1 MSPDLLSGDQEE
13 DNKIFKSIAVLYLE
27 NLSNDSEGENWCAG
41 ITDGIITSI
50 SKLGIFNVKSRTD
63 VLQFRRKVTS
73 HDQIGEILGVD
84 AYITGSLQKVGEK
97 VFANISLIDTRNGV
111 NIWAERFEK
120 TTSDIF
126 NIPKIISKE
135 IARSLGVGI
144 SPETLS
150 SSAFQEP
157 GDNRTFSL
165 LGKGINLL
173 DSGDFQKSI
182 AVFDSVLINE
192 PDNAHAL
199 FSRAQALENLEQY
212 PAAIKAYEKILPA
225 GNQYSRVQKIWEHP
239 DLKNKKNELA
249 KQKQLEGKID
259 IFEKRISDTE
269 KEIET
274 QSLIENRIA
283 QLEKG
288 FVSSKQE
295 TNKKEDINI
304 DKTGEIKEIKIDEN
318 LKNDLSNAKNWDLSE
333 EAIERELSQIK
344 NSKYDVEQEKLR
356 TSEIIREQE
365 KQLKSLYE
373 EKSELNQNMLDFQK
387 NRNHL
392 QSEFIYK
399 QKELIKKYE
408 DEIKEFQNLNKI
420 NNEKLVNLEEKNN
433 DLNNKEDELKNLNQ
447 KSNEKILDLKETN
460 KNLKNKDD
468 KIKHYQND
476 NLRLSK
482 ELFENSK
489 KLEDH
494 KIQINKFEN
503 NKSQIQEQIYNLNK
517 IISKNNIVKNHFDL
531 FSQNK
536 DVQNISKIT
545 VKEKPDIELTTNHE
559 NVEEKNKVLEELNL
573 KTKDIFAK

>member
-1 MSPDLLSGDQEE
+1 MSVKEKILSKDEELSASEEPLLLDKDYNPENIVNTSSSIEDDLERQLASFLEKEEAFKKNDITQKELIKKYEEEIKELKNLNQQYDKKIKNEIIQEVS
-13 DNKIFKSIAVLYLE
+13 NFFK
-27 NLSNDSEGENWCAG
+27 
-41 ITDGIITSI
+41 
-50 SKLGIFNVKSRTD
+50 K
-63 VLQFRRKVTS
+63 
-73 HDQIGEILGVD
+73 
-84 AYITGSLQKVGEK
+84 QKQ
-97 VFANISLIDTRNGV
+97 RN
-111 NIWAERFEK
+111 
-120 TTSDIF
+120 TL
-126 NIPKIISKE
+126 KIIVDQQLEFKK
-135 IARSLGVGI
+135 L
-144 SPETLS
+144 
-150 SSAFQEP
+150 
-157 GDNRTFSL
+157 
-165 LGKGINLL
+165 
-173 DSGDFQKSI
+173 QKSI
-182 AVFDSVLINE
+182 NYLKEN
-192 PDNAHAL
+192 NKL
-199 FSRAQALENLEQY
+199 LEASNLSLKSNLVKIAEL
-212 PAAIKAYEKILPA
+212 EK
-225 GNQYSRVQKIWEHP
+225 

>member
-1 MSPDLLSGDQEE
+1 MSVKEKILSKDEELSASEEPLLLDKDYNPENIVNTSSSIEDDLERQLASFLEKEEAFKKNDITQKELIKKYEEEIKELKNLNQQYDKKIKNEIIQEVS
-13 DNKIFKSIAVLYLE
+13 NFFK
-27 NLSNDSEGENWCAG
+27 
-41 ITDGIITSI
+41 
-50 SKLGIFNVKSRTD
+50 K
-63 VLQFRRKVTS
+63 
-73 HDQIGEILGVD
+73 
-84 AYITGSLQKVGEK
+84 QKQ
-97 VFANISLIDTRNGV
+97 RN
-111 NIWAERFEK
+111 
-120 TTSDIF
+120 TL
-126 NIPKIISKE
+126 KIIVDQQLEFKK
-135 IARSLGVGI
+135 L
-144 SPETLS
+144 
-150 SSAFQEP
+150 
-157 GDNRTFSL
+157 
-165 LGKGINLL
+165 
-173 DSGDFQKSI
+173 QKSI
-182 AVFDSVLINE
+182 NYLKEN
-192 PDNAHAL
+192 NKL
-199 FSRAQALENLEQY
+199 LEASNLSLKSNLVKIAEL
-212 PAAIKAYEKILPA
+212 EK
-225 GNQYSRVQKIWEHP
+225 

-387 NRNHL
+387 NKNHL

-420 NNEKLVNLEEKNN
+420 NDEKMVNLEEKNN
-433 DLNNKEDELKNLNQ
+433 DLKSKEDEINELKNLNQ

>member
-1 MSPDLLSGDQEE
+1 MSVKEKILSKDEELSASEEPLLLDKDYNPENIVNTSSSIEDDLERQLASFLEKEEAFKKNDITQKELIKKYEEEIKELKNLNQQYDKKIKNEIIQEVG
-13 DNKIFKSIAVLYLE
+13 NFFK
-27 NLSNDSEGENWCAG
+27 
-41 ITDGIITSI
+41 
-50 SKLGIFNVKSRTD
+50 K
-63 VLQFRRKVTS
+63 
-73 HDQIGEILGVD
+73 
-84 AYITGSLQKVGEK
+84 QKQ
-97 VFANISLIDTRNGV
+97 RN
-111 NIWAERFEK
+111 
-120 TTSDIF
+120 TL
-126 NIPKIISKE
+126 KIIVDQQLEFKK
-135 IARSLGVGI
+135 L
-144 SPETLS
+144 
-150 SSAFQEP
+150 
-157 GDNRTFSL
+157 
-165 LGKGINLL
+165 
-173 DSGDFQKSI
+173 QKSI
-182 AVFDSVLINE
+182 NYLKEN
-192 PDNAHAL
+192 NKL
-199 FSRAQALENLEQY
+199 LEASNLSLKSNLVKIAEL
-212 PAAIKAYEKILPA
+212 EK
-225 GNQYSRVQKIWEHP
+225 

-318 LKNDLSNAKNWDLSE
+318 LKNNLSNAKNWDLSE

-387 NRNHL
+387 NKNHL

>member
-1 MSPDLLSGDQEE
+1 MS
-13 DNKIFKSIAVLYLE
+13 
-27 NLSNDSEGENWCAG
+27 
-41 ITDGIITSI
+41 
-50 SKLGIFNVKSRTD
+50 VK
-63 VLQFRRKVTS
+63 
-73 HDQIGEILGVD
+73 
-84 AYITGSLQKVGEK
+84 
-97 VFANISLIDTRNGV
+97 
-111 NIWAERFEK
+111 
-120 TTSDIF
+120 
-126 NIPKIISKE
+126 
-135 IARSLGVGI
+135 
-144 SPETLS
+144 
-150 SSAFQEP
+150 
-157 GDNRTFSL
+157 
-165 LGKGINLL
+165 
-173 DSGDFQKSI
+173 
-182 AVFDSVLINE
+182 
-192 PDNAHAL
+192 
-199 FSRAQALENLEQY
+199 
-212 PAAIKAYEKILPA
+212 EKILSKDEELSASEEPLLLDKDYNPENIVNTSSSIEDDLERQLA
-225 GNQYSRVQKIWEHP
+225 SFLEKEEAFKKNDITQKELIKKYEEEIKELKNLNQQYDKKIKNEIIQEVSNFFKKQKQRNTLKIIVDQQLEFKKLQKSVNYLKENNKLLEASNLSLKSNLVKIAELEK

-387 NRNHL
+387 NKNHL

-408 DEIKEFQNLNKI
+408 NEIKEFQNLNKI

>member
-1 MSPDLLSGDQEE
+1 VSVKEKILSKDEELSASEEPLLLDKDYNPENIVNTSSSIEDDLERQLASFLEKEEAFKKNDITQKELIKKYEEEIKELKNLNQQYDKKIKNEIIQEVS
-13 DNKIFKSIAVLYLE
+13 NFFK
-27 NLSNDSEGENWCAG
+27 
-41 ITDGIITSI
+41 
-50 SKLGIFNVKSRTD
+50 K
-63 VLQFRRKVTS
+63 
-73 HDQIGEILGVD
+73 
-84 AYITGSLQKVGEK
+84 QKQ
-97 VFANISLIDTRNGV
+97 RN
-111 NIWAERFEK
+111 
-120 TTSDIF
+120 TL
-126 NIPKIISKE
+126 KIIVDQQLEFKK
-135 IARSLGVGI
+135 L
-144 SPETLS
+144 
-150 SSAFQEP
+150 
-157 GDNRTFSL
+157 
-165 LGKGINLL
+165 
-173 DSGDFQKSI
+173 QKSI
-182 AVFDSVLINE
+182 NYLKEN
-192 PDNAHAL
+192 NKL
-199 FSRAQALENLEQY
+199 LEASNLSLKSNLVKIAEL
-212 PAAIKAYEKILPA
+212 EK
-225 GNQYSRVQKIWEHP
+225 

-387 NRNHL
+387 NKNHL

>member
-1 MSPDLLSGDQEE
+1 MSSKEKILSKDEELSASEEPFLLDKNYNPENIVNTSSSIEGDLERQLASFLEKEEAFKKNDITQKELIKKYEEEIKELKNLNQQYDKKIKNEIIQEVS
-13 DNKIFKSIAVLYLE
+13 NFFK
-27 NLSNDSEGENWCAG
+27 
-41 ITDGIITSI
+41 
-50 SKLGIFNVKSRTD
+50 K
-63 VLQFRRKVTS
+63 
-73 HDQIGEILGVD
+73 
-84 AYITGSLQKVGEK
+84 QKQ
-97 VFANISLIDTRNGV
+97 RN
-111 NIWAERFEK
+111 
-120 TTSDIF
+120 TL
-126 NIPKIISKE
+126 KIIVDQQLEFKK
-135 IARSLGVGI
+135 L
-144 SPETLS
+144 
-150 SSAFQEP
+150 
-157 GDNRTFSL
+157 
-165 LGKGINLL
+165 
-173 DSGDFQKSI
+173 QKSI
-182 AVFDSVLINE
+182 NYLKEN
-192 PDNAHAL
+192 NKL
-199 FSRAQALENLEQY
+199 LEASNLSLKSNLVKIAEL
-212 PAAIKAYEKILPA
+212 EK
-225 GNQYSRVQKIWEHP
+225 

-304 DKTGEIKEIKIDEN
+304 DKTSEIKEIKIDEN

-387 NRNHL
+387 NKNHL

-420 NNEKLVNLEEKNN
+420 NDEKMVNLEEKNN
-433 DLNNKEDELKNLNQ
+433 DLKNKEDELKNLNQ

>member
-1 MSPDLLSGDQEE
+1 MSVKEKILSKDEELSASEEPLLLDKDYNPENIVNTSSSIEDDLERQLASFLEKEEAFKKNDITQKELIKKYEEEIKELKNLNQQYDKKIKNEIIQEVS
-13 DNKIFKSIAVLYLE
+13 NFFK
-27 NLSNDSEGENWCAG
+27 
-41 ITDGIITSI
+41 
-50 SKLGIFNVKSRTD
+50 K
-63 VLQFRRKVTS
+63 
-73 HDQIGEILGVD
+73 
-84 AYITGSLQKVGEK
+84 QKQ
-97 VFANISLIDTRNGV
+97 RN
-111 NIWAERFEK
+111 
-120 TTSDIF
+120 TL
-126 NIPKIISKE
+126 KIIVDQQLEFKK
-135 IARSLGVGI
+135 L
-144 SPETLS
+144 
-150 SSAFQEP
+150 
-157 GDNRTFSL
+157 
-165 LGKGINLL
+165 
-173 DSGDFQKSI
+173 QKSI
-182 AVFDSVLINE
+182 NYLKEN
-192 PDNAHAL
+192 NKL
-199 FSRAQALENLEQY
+199 LEASNLSLKSNLVKIAEL
-212 PAAIKAYEKILPA
+212 EK
-225 GNQYSRVQKIWEHP
+225 

-387 NRNHL
+387 NKNHL

-545 VKEKPDIELTTNHE
+545 VKEKPDIELTINHE

>member
-1 MSPDLLSGDQEE
+1 MSVKEKILSKDEELSASEEPLLLDKDYNPENIVNTSSSIEDDLERQLASFLEKEEAFKKNDITQKELIKKYEEEIKELKNLNQQYDKKIKNEIIQEVS
-13 DNKIFKSIAVLYLE
+13 NFFK
-27 NLSNDSEGENWCAG
+27 
-41 ITDGIITSI
+41 
-50 SKLGIFNVKSRTD
+50 K
-63 VLQFRRKVTS
+63 
-73 HDQIGEILGVD
+73 
-84 AYITGSLQKVGEK
+84 QKQ
-97 VFANISLIDTRNGV
+97 RN
-111 NIWAERFEK
+111 
-120 TTSDIF
+120 TL
-126 NIPKIISKE
+126 KIIVDQQLEFKK
-135 IARSLGVGI
+135 L
-144 SPETLS
+144 
-150 SSAFQEP
+150 
-157 GDNRTFSL
+157 
-165 LGKGINLL
+165 
-173 DSGDFQKSI
+173 QKSI
-182 AVFDSVLINE
+182 NYLKEN
-192 PDNAHAL
+192 NKL
-199 FSRAQALENLEQY
+199 LEASNLSLKSNLVKIAEL
-212 PAAIKAYEKILPA
+212 EK
-225 GNQYSRVQKIWEHP
+225 

-318 LKNDLSNAKNWDLSE
+318 LKNDLYNAKNWDLSE

-344 NSKYDVEQEKLR
+344 NSKYDVEHEKLR

>member
-1 MSPDLLSGDQEE
+1 MSVKEKILSKDEELSASEEPLLLDKDYNPENIVNTSSSIEDDLERQLASFLEKEEAFKKNDITQKELIKKYEEEIKELKNLNQQYDKKIKNEIIQEVG
-13 DNKIFKSIAVLYLE
+13 NFFK
-27 NLSNDSEGENWCAG
+27 
-41 ITDGIITSI
+41 
-50 SKLGIFNVKSRTD
+50 K
-63 VLQFRRKVTS
+63 
-73 HDQIGEILGVD
+73 
-84 AYITGSLQKVGEK
+84 QKQ
-97 VFANISLIDTRNGV
+97 RN
-111 NIWAERFEK
+111 
-120 TTSDIF
+120 TL
-126 NIPKIISKE
+126 KIIVDQQLEFKK
-135 IARSLGVGI
+135 L
-144 SPETLS
+144 
-150 SSAFQEP
+150 
-157 GDNRTFSL
+157 
-165 LGKGINLL
+165 
-173 DSGDFQKSI
+173 QKSI
-182 AVFDSVLINE
+182 NYLKEN
-192 PDNAHAL
+192 NKL
-199 FSRAQALENLEQY
+199 LEASNLSLKSNLVKIAEL
-212 PAAIKAYEKILPA
+212 EK
-225 GNQYSRVQKIWEHP
+225 

-274 QSLIENRIA
+274 QSLIENKIV

-387 NRNHL
+387 NKNHL

>member
-1 MSPDLLSGDQEE
+1 MS
-13 DNKIFKSIAVLYLE
+13 
-27 NLSNDSEGENWCAG
+27 
-41 ITDGIITSI
+41 
-50 SKLGIFNVKSRTD
+50 VK
-63 VLQFRRKVTS
+63 
-73 HDQIGEILGVD
+73 
-84 AYITGSLQKVGEK
+84 
-97 VFANISLIDTRNGV
+97 
-111 NIWAERFEK
+111 
-120 TTSDIF
+120 
-126 NIPKIISKE
+126 
-135 IARSLGVGI
+135 
-144 SPETLS
+144 
-150 SSAFQEP
+150 
-157 GDNRTFSL
+157 
-165 LGKGINLL
+165 
-173 DSGDFQKSI
+173 
-182 AVFDSVLINE
+182 
-192 PDNAHAL
+192 
-199 FSRAQALENLEQY
+199 
-212 PAAIKAYEKILPA
+212 EKILSKDEELSASEEPLLLDKDYNPENIVNTSSSIEDDLERQLA
-225 GNQYSRVQKIWEHP
+225 SFLEKEEAFKKNDITQKELIKKYEEEIKELKNLNQQYDKKIKNEIIQEVGNFFKKQKQRNTLKIIVDQQLEFKKLQKSNNYLKENNKLLEASNHGLKSNLVKIAELEK

-344 NSKYDVEQEKLR
+344 KSKYDVEHEKLR

-420 NNEKLVNLEEKNN
+420 NDEKMVNLEEKNN
-433 DLNNKEDELKNLNQ
+433 DLKNKDDEINELKNLNQ

>member
-1 MSPDLLSGDQEE
+1 MSVKEKILSKDEELSASEEPLLLDKDYNPENIVNTSSSIEDDLERQLASFLEKEEAFKKNDITQKELIKKYEEEIKELKNLNQQYDKKIKNEIIQEVS
-13 DNKIFKSIAVLYLE
+13 NFFK
-27 NLSNDSEGENWCAG
+27 
-41 ITDGIITSI
+41 
-50 SKLGIFNVKSRTD
+50 K
-63 VLQFRRKVTS
+63 
-73 HDQIGEILGVD
+73 
-84 AYITGSLQKVGEK
+84 QKQ
-97 VFANISLIDTRNGV
+97 RN
-111 NIWAERFEK
+111 
-120 TTSDIF
+120 TL
-126 NIPKIISKE
+126 KIIVDQQLEFKK
-135 IARSLGVGI
+135 L
-144 SPETLS
+144 
-150 SSAFQEP
+150 
-157 GDNRTFSL
+157 
-165 LGKGINLL
+165 
-173 DSGDFQKSI
+173 QKSI
-182 AVFDSVLINE
+182 NYLKEN
-192 PDNAHAL
+192 NKL
-199 FSRAQALENLEQY
+199 LEASNLSLKSNLVKIAEL
-212 PAAIKAYEKILPA
+212 EK
-225 GNQYSRVQKIWEHP
+225 

-344 NSKYDVEQEKLR
+344 NSKHDVEQEKLR

-536 DVQNISKIT
+536 NVQNISKIT

>member
-1 MSPDLLSGDQEE
+1 MS
-13 DNKIFKSIAVLYLE
+13 
-27 NLSNDSEGENWCAG
+27 
-41 ITDGIITSI
+41 
-50 SKLGIFNVKSRTD
+50 VK
-63 VLQFRRKVTS
+63 
-73 HDQIGEILGVD
+73 
-84 AYITGSLQKVGEK
+84 
-97 VFANISLIDTRNGV
+97 
-111 NIWAERFEK
+111 
-120 TTSDIF
+120 
-126 NIPKIISKE
+126 
-135 IARSLGVGI
+135 
-144 SPETLS
+144 
-150 SSAFQEP
+150 
-157 GDNRTFSL
+157 
-165 LGKGINLL
+165 
-173 DSGDFQKSI
+173 
-182 AVFDSVLINE
+182 
-192 PDNAHAL
+192 
-199 FSRAQALENLEQY
+199 
-212 PAAIKAYEKILPA
+212 EKILSKDEELSASEEPLLLDKDYNPENIVNTSSSIEDDLERQLA
-225 GNQYSRVQKIWEHP
+225 SFLEKEEAFKKNDITQKELIKKYEEEIKELKNLNQQYDKKIKNEIIQEVGNFFKKQKQRNTLKIIVDQQLEFKKLQKSVNYLKENNKLLEASNLSLKSNLVKIAELEK

-333 EAIERELSQIK
+333 EAIERELNQIK

>member
-1 MSPDLLSGDQEE
+1 MSVKEKILSKDEELSASEEPLLLDKDYNPENIVNTSSSIEDDLERQLASFLEKEEAFKKNDITQKELIKKYEEEIKELKNLNQQYDKKIKNEIIQE
-13 DNKIFKSIAVLYLE
+13 V
-27 NLSNDSEGENWCAG
+27 SN
-41 ITDGIITSI
+41 
-50 SKLGIFNVKSRTD
+50 F
-63 VLQFRRKVTS
+63 
-73 HDQIGEILGVD
+73 
-84 AYITGSLQKVGEK
+84 
-97 VFANISLIDTRNGV
+97 
-111 NIWAERFEK
+111 FEK
-120 TTSDIF
+120 QKQRNTL
-126 NIPKIISKE
+126 KIIVDQQLEFKK
-135 IARSLGVGI
+135 L
-144 SPETLS
+144 
-150 SSAFQEP
+150 
-157 GDNRTFSL
+157 
-165 LGKGINLL
+165 
-173 DSGDFQKSI
+173 QKSI
-182 AVFDSVLINE
+182 NYLKEN
-192 PDNAHAL
+192 NKL
-199 FSRAQALENLEQY
+199 LEASNHGLKSNLVKIAEL
-212 PAAIKAYEKILPA
+212 EK
-225 GNQYSRVQKIWEHP
+225 

-344 NSKYDVEQEKLR
+344 NSKHDVEQEKLR

-387 NRNHL
+387 NKNHL

-494 KIQINKFEN
+494 KIQINKFEI

-517 IISKNNIVKNHFDL
+517 IVSKNNIVKNHFDL

>member
-1 MSPDLLSGDQEE
+1 MSVKEKILSKDEELSASEEPLLLDKDYNPENIVNTSSSIEDDLERQLASFLEKEEAFKKNDITQKELIKKYEEEIKELKNLNQQYDKKIKNEIIQEVS
-13 DNKIFKSIAVLYLE
+13 NFFK
-27 NLSNDSEGENWCAG
+27 
-41 ITDGIITSI
+41 
-50 SKLGIFNVKSRTD
+50 K
-63 VLQFRRKVTS
+63 
-73 HDQIGEILGVD
+73 
-84 AYITGSLQKVGEK
+84 QKQ
-97 VFANISLIDTRNGV
+97 RN
-111 NIWAERFEK
+111 
-120 TTSDIF
+120 TL
-126 NIPKIISKE
+126 KIIVDQQLEFKK
-135 IARSLGVGI
+135 L
-144 SPETLS
+144 
-150 SSAFQEP
+150 
-157 GDNRTFSL
+157 
-165 LGKGINLL
+165 
-173 DSGDFQKSI
+173 QKSI
-182 AVFDSVLINE
+182 NYLKEN
-192 PDNAHAL
+192 NKL
-199 FSRAQALENLEQY
+199 LEASNLSLKSNLVKIAEL
-212 PAAIKAYEKILPA
+212 EK
-225 GNQYSRVQKIWEHP
+225 

-420 NNEKLVNLEEKNN
+420 NDEKMVNLEEKNN
-433 DLNNKEDELKNLNQ
+433 DLKSKEDEINELKNLNQ

>member
-1 MSPDLLSGDQEE
+1 MSVKEKILSKDEELSASEEPLLLDKDYNPENIVNTSSSIEDDLERQLASFLEKEEAFKKNDITQKELIKKYEEEIKELKNLNQQYDKKIKNEIIQEVG
-13 DNKIFKSIAVLYLE
+13 NFFK
-27 NLSNDSEGENWCAG
+27 
-41 ITDGIITSI
+41 
-50 SKLGIFNVKSRTD
+50 K
-63 VLQFRRKVTS
+63 
-73 HDQIGEILGVD
+73 
-84 AYITGSLQKVGEK
+84 QKQ
-97 VFANISLIDTRNGV
+97 RN
-111 NIWAERFEK
+111 
-120 TTSDIF
+120 TL
-126 NIPKIISKE
+126 KIIVDQQLEFKK
-135 IARSLGVGI
+135 L
-144 SPETLS
+144 
-150 SSAFQEP
+150 
-157 GDNRTFSL
+157 
-165 LGKGINLL
+165 
-173 DSGDFQKSI
+173 QKSI
-182 AVFDSVLINE
+182 NYLKEN
-192 PDNAHAL
+192 NKL
-199 FSRAQALENLEQY
+199 LEASNLSLKSNLVKIAEL
-212 PAAIKAYEKILPA
+212 EK
-225 GNQYSRVQKIWEHP
+225 

-344 NSKYDVEQEKLR
+344 NSKYDVEHEKLR

-387 NRNHL
+387 NKNHL

-420 NNEKLVNLEEKNN
+420 NDEKMANLEEKNN
-433 DLNNKEDELKNLNQ
+433 DLKSKEDEINELKNLNQ

>member
-1 MSPDLLSGDQEE
+1 MSSKEKILSKDEELSASEEPFLLDKNYNPENIVNTSSSIEGDLERQLASFLEKEEAFKKNDITQKELIKKYEEEIKELKNLNQQYDKKIKNEIIQEVS
-13 DNKIFKSIAVLYLE
+13 NFFK
-27 NLSNDSEGENWCAG
+27 
-41 ITDGIITSI
+41 
-50 SKLGIFNVKSRTD
+50 K
-63 VLQFRRKVTS
+63 
-73 HDQIGEILGVD
+73 
-84 AYITGSLQKVGEK
+84 QKQ
-97 VFANISLIDTRNGV
+97 RN
-111 NIWAERFEK
+111 
-120 TTSDIF
+120 TL
-126 NIPKIISKE
+126 KIIVDQQLEFKK
-135 IARSLGVGI
+135 L
-144 SPETLS
+144 
-150 SSAFQEP
+150 
-157 GDNRTFSL
+157 
-165 LGKGINLL
+165 
-173 DSGDFQKSI
+173 QKSI
-182 AVFDSVLINE
+182 NYLKEN
-192 PDNAHAL
+192 NKL
-199 FSRAQALENLEQY
+199 LEASNLSLKSNLVKIAEL
-212 PAAIKAYEKILPA
+212 EK
-225 GNQYSRVQKIWEHP
+225 

-387 NRNHL
+387 NKNHL

>member
-1 MSPDLLSGDQEE
+1 MS
-13 DNKIFKSIAVLYLE
+13 
-27 NLSNDSEGENWCAG
+27 
-41 ITDGIITSI
+41 
-50 SKLGIFNVKSRTD
+50 VK
-63 VLQFRRKVTS
+63 
-73 HDQIGEILGVD
+73 
-84 AYITGSLQKVGEK
+84 
-97 VFANISLIDTRNGV
+97 
-111 NIWAERFEK
+111 
-120 TTSDIF
+120 
-126 NIPKIISKE
+126 
-135 IARSLGVGI
+135 
-144 SPETLS
+144 
-150 SSAFQEP
+150 
-157 GDNRTFSL
+157 
-165 LGKGINLL
+165 
-173 DSGDFQKSI
+173 
-182 AVFDSVLINE
+182 
-192 PDNAHAL
+192 
-199 FSRAQALENLEQY
+199 
-212 PAAIKAYEKILPA
+212 EKILSKDEELSASEEPLLLDKDYNPENIVNTSSSIEDDLERQLA
-225 GNQYSRVQKIWEHP
+225 SFLEKEEAFKKNDITQKELIKKYEEEIKELKNLNQQYDKKIKNEIIQEVGNFFKKQKQRNTLKIIVDQQLEFKKLQKSNNYLKENNKLLEASNHGLKSNLVKIAELEK

-304 DKTGEIKEIKIDEN
+304 DKTDEIKEIKIDEN

-387 NRNHL
+387 NKNHL

>member
-1 MSPDLLSGDQEE
+1 MSVKEKILSKDEELSASEEPLLLDKDYNPENIVNTSSSIEDDLERQLASFLEKEEAFKKNDITQKELIKKYEEEIKELKNLNQQYDKKIKNEIIQEVG
-13 DNKIFKSIAVLYLE
+13 NFFK
-27 NLSNDSEGENWCAG
+27 
-41 ITDGIITSI
+41 
-50 SKLGIFNVKSRTD
+50 K
-63 VLQFRRKVTS
+63 
-73 HDQIGEILGVD
+73 
-84 AYITGSLQKVGEK
+84 QKQ
-97 VFANISLIDTRNGV
+97 RN
-111 NIWAERFEK
+111 
-120 TTSDIF
+120 TL
-126 NIPKIISKE
+126 KIIVDQQLEFKK
-135 IARSLGVGI
+135 L
-144 SPETLS
+144 
-150 SSAFQEP
+150 
-157 GDNRTFSL
+157 
-165 LGKGINLL
+165 
-173 DSGDFQKSI
+173 QKSI
-182 AVFDSVLINE
+182 NYLKEN
-192 PDNAHAL
+192 NKL
-199 FSRAQALENLEQY
+199 LEASNLSLKSNLVKIAEL
-212 PAAIKAYEKILPA
+212 EK
-225 GNQYSRVQKIWEHP
+225 

-387 NRNHL
+387 NKNNL

>member
-1 MSPDLLSGDQEE
+1 MSVKEKILSKDEELSASEEPLLLDKDYNPENIVNTSSSIEGDLERQLASFLEKEEAFKKNDITQKELIKKYEEEIKELKNLNQQYDKKIKNEIIQEVS
-13 DNKIFKSIAVLYLE
+13 NFFK
-27 NLSNDSEGENWCAG
+27 
-41 ITDGIITSI
+41 
-50 SKLGIFNVKSRTD
+50 K
-63 VLQFRRKVTS
+63 
-73 HDQIGEILGVD
+73 
-84 AYITGSLQKVGEK
+84 QKQ
-97 VFANISLIDTRNGV
+97 RN
-111 NIWAERFEK
+111 
-120 TTSDIF
+120 TL
-126 NIPKIISKE
+126 KIIVDQQLEFKK
-135 IARSLGVGI
+135 L
-144 SPETLS
+144 
-150 SSAFQEP
+150 
-157 GDNRTFSL
+157 
-165 LGKGINLL
+165 
-173 DSGDFQKSI
+173 QKSI
-182 AVFDSVLINE
+182 NYLKEN
-192 PDNAHAL
+192 NKL
-199 FSRAQALENLEQY
+199 LEASNLSLKSNLVKIAEL
-212 PAAIKAYEKILPA
+212 EK
-225 GNQYSRVQKIWEHP
+225 

-420 NNEKLVNLEEKNN
+420 NDEKMVNLEEKNN
-433 DLNNKEDELKNLNQ
+433 DLKSKEDEINELKNLNQ

>member
-1 MSPDLLSGDQEE
+1 MSVKEKILSKDEELSASEEPLLLDKDYNPENIVNTSSSIEDDLERQLASFLEKEEAFKKNDITQKELIKKYEEEIKELKNLNQQYDKKIKNEIIQEVS
-13 DNKIFKSIAVLYLE
+13 NFFK
-27 NLSNDSEGENWCAG
+27 
-41 ITDGIITSI
+41 
-50 SKLGIFNVKSRTD
+50 K
-63 VLQFRRKVTS
+63 
-73 HDQIGEILGVD
+73 
-84 AYITGSLQKVGEK
+84 QKQ
-97 VFANISLIDTRNGV
+97 RN
-111 NIWAERFEK
+111 
-120 TTSDIF
+120 TL
-126 NIPKIISKE
+126 KIIVDQQLEFKK
-135 IARSLGVGI
+135 L
-144 SPETLS
+144 
-150 SSAFQEP
+150 
-157 GDNRTFSL
+157 
-165 LGKGINLL
+165 
-173 DSGDFQKSI
+173 QKSI
-182 AVFDSVLINE
+182 NYLKEN
-192 PDNAHAL
+192 NKL
-199 FSRAQALENLEQY
+199 LEASNLSLKSNLVKIAEL
-212 PAAIKAYEKILPA
+212 EK
-225 GNQYSRVQKIWEHP
+225 

-318 LKNDLSNAKNWDLSE
+318 LKNDL
-333 EAIERELSQIK
+333 
-344 NSKYDVEQEKLR
+344 YDVEQERLR
-356 TSEIIREQE
+356 TSDIIKEQE

-387 NRNHL
+387 NKNHL

-420 NNEKLVNLEEKNN
+420 NDEKNN
-433 DLNNKEDELKNLNQ
+433 DLKSREDEINELKNLNQ

>member
-1 MSPDLLSGDQEE
+1 MSVKEKILSKDEELSASEEPLLLDKDYNPENIVNTSSSIEDDLERQLASFLEKEEAFKKNDITQKELIKKYEEEIKELKNLNQQYDKKIKNEIIQEVG
-13 DNKIFKSIAVLYLE
+13 NFFK
-27 NLSNDSEGENWCAG
+27 
-41 ITDGIITSI
+41 
-50 SKLGIFNVKSRTD
+50 K
-63 VLQFRRKVTS
+63 
-73 HDQIGEILGVD
+73 
-84 AYITGSLQKVGEK
+84 QKQ
-97 VFANISLIDTRNGV
+97 RN
-111 NIWAERFEK
+111 
-120 TTSDIF
+120 TL
-126 NIPKIISKE
+126 KIIVDQQLEFKK
-135 IARSLGVGI
+135 L
-144 SPETLS
+144 
-150 SSAFQEP
+150 
-157 GDNRTFSL
+157 
-165 LGKGINLL
+165 
-173 DSGDFQKSI
+173 QKSI
-182 AVFDSVLINE
+182 NYLKEN
-192 PDNAHAL
+192 NKL
-199 FSRAQALENLEQY
+199 LEASNLSLKSNLVKIAEL
-212 PAAIKAYEKILPA
+212 EK
-225 GNQYSRVQKIWEHP
+225 

>member
-1 MSPDLLSGDQEE
+1 MSVKEKILSKDEELSASEEPLLLDKDYNPENIVNTSSSIEDDLERQLASFLEKEEAFKKNDITQKELIKKYEEEIKELKNLNQQYDKKIKNEIIQEVS
-13 DNKIFKSIAVLYLE
+13 NFFK
-27 NLSNDSEGENWCAG
+27 
-41 ITDGIITSI
+41 
-50 SKLGIFNVKSRTD
+50 K
-63 VLQFRRKVTS
+63 
-73 HDQIGEILGVD
+73 
-84 AYITGSLQKVGEK
+84 QKQ
-97 VFANISLIDTRNGV
+97 RN
-111 NIWAERFEK
+111 
-120 TTSDIF
+120 TL
-126 NIPKIISKE
+126 KIIVDQQLEFKK
-135 IARSLGVGI
+135 L
-144 SPETLS
+144 
-150 SSAFQEP
+150 
-157 GDNRTFSL
+157 
-165 LGKGINLL
+165 
-173 DSGDFQKSI
+173 QKSI
-182 AVFDSVLINE
+182 NYLKEN
-192 PDNAHAL
+192 NKL
-199 FSRAQALENLEQY
+199 LEASNLSLKSNLVKIAEL
-212 PAAIKAYEKILPA
+212 EK
-225 GNQYSRVQKIWEHP
+225 

-304 DKTGEIKEIKIDEN
+304 DKTSEIKEIKIDKN
-318 LKNDLSNAKNWDLSE
+318 LKNDL
-333 EAIERELSQIK
+333 
-344 NSKYDVEQEKLR
+344 YDVEQERLR
-356 TSEIIREQE
+356 TSDIIREQE

-387 NRNHL
+387 NKNHL

-420 NNEKLVNLEEKNN
+420 NDEKMVNLEEKNN
-433 DLNNKEDELKNLNQ
+433 DLKSKEDEINELKNLNQ

>member
-1 MSPDLLSGDQEE
+1 MSVKEKILSKDEKLSASEEPLLLDKDYNPENIVNTSSSIEDDLERQLASFLEKEEAFKKNDITQKELIKKYEEEIKELKNLNQQYDKKIKNEIIQEVS
-13 DNKIFKSIAVLYLE
+13 NFFK
-27 NLSNDSEGENWCAG
+27 
-41 ITDGIITSI
+41 
-50 SKLGIFNVKSRTD
+50 K
-63 VLQFRRKVTS
+63 
-73 HDQIGEILGVD
+73 
-84 AYITGSLQKVGEK
+84 QKQ
-97 VFANISLIDTRNGV
+97 RN
-111 NIWAERFEK
+111 
-120 TTSDIF
+120 TL
-126 NIPKIISKE
+126 KIIVDQQLEFKK
-135 IARSLGVGI
+135 L
-144 SPETLS
+144 
-150 SSAFQEP
+150 
-157 GDNRTFSL
+157 
-165 LGKGINLL
+165 
-173 DSGDFQKSI
+173 QKSI
-182 AVFDSVLINE
+182 NYLKEN
-192 PDNAHAL
+192 NKL
-199 FSRAQALENLEQY
+199 LEASNLSLKSNLVKIAEL
-212 PAAIKAYEKILPA
+212 EK
-225 GNQYSRVQKIWEHP
+225 

-408 DEIKEFQNLNKI
+408 NEIKEFQNLNKI
-420 NNEKLVNLEEKNN
+420 NNEKIVNLEEKNN
-433 DLNNKEDELKNLNQ
+433 DLKNKKEDEINELKNLNQ

>member
-1 MSPDLLSGDQEE
+1 MSVKEKILSKDEELSASEEPFLLDKNYNPENIVNTSSSIEDDLERQLASFLEKEEAFKKNDITQKELIKKYEEEIKELKNLNQQYDKKIKNEIIQEVS
-13 DNKIFKSIAVLYLE
+13 NFFK
-27 NLSNDSEGENWCAG
+27 
-41 ITDGIITSI
+41 
-50 SKLGIFNVKSRTD
+50 K
-63 VLQFRRKVTS
+63 
-73 HDQIGEILGVD
+73 
-84 AYITGSLQKVGEK
+84 QKQ
-97 VFANISLIDTRNGV
+97 RN
-111 NIWAERFEK
+111 
-120 TTSDIF
+120 TL
-126 NIPKIISKE
+126 KIIVDQQLEFKK
-135 IARSLGVGI
+135 L
-144 SPETLS
+144 
-150 SSAFQEP
+150 
-157 GDNRTFSL
+157 
-165 LGKGINLL
+165 
-173 DSGDFQKSI
+173 QKSI
-182 AVFDSVLINE
+182 NYLKEN
-192 PDNAHAL
+192 NKL
-199 FSRAQALENLEQY
+199 LEASNLSLKSNLVKIAEL
-212 PAAIKAYEKILPA
+212 EK
-225 GNQYSRVQKIWEHP
+225 

-387 NRNHL
+387 NKNHL

>member
-1 MSPDLLSGDQEE
+1 MSVKEKILSKDEELSASEEPLLLDKDYNPENIVNTSSSIEDDLERQLASFLEKEEAFKKNDITQKELIKKYEEEIKELKNLNQQYDKKIKNEIIQEVS
-13 DNKIFKSIAVLYLE
+13 NFFK
-27 NLSNDSEGENWCAG
+27 
-41 ITDGIITSI
+41 
-50 SKLGIFNVKSRTD
+50 K
-63 VLQFRRKVTS
+63 
-73 HDQIGEILGVD
+73 
-84 AYITGSLQKVGEK
+84 QKQ
-97 VFANISLIDTRNGV
+97 RN
-111 NIWAERFEK
+111 
-120 TTSDIF
+120 TL
-126 NIPKIISKE
+126 KIIVDQQLEFKK
-135 IARSLGVGI
+135 L
-144 SPETLS
+144 
-150 SSAFQEP
+150 
-157 GDNRTFSL
+157 
-165 LGKGINLL
+165 
-173 DSGDFQKSI
+173 QKSI
-182 AVFDSVLINE
+182 NYLKEN
-192 PDNAHAL
+192 NKL
-199 FSRAQALENLEQY
+199 LEASNLSLKSNLVKIAEL
-212 PAAIKAYEKILPA
+212 EK
-225 GNQYSRVQKIWEHP
+225 

-387 NRNHL
+387 NKNHL

-420 NNEKLVNLEEKNN
+420 NDEKMVNLEEKNN